1 LTRLDHFTLKEFPMR
16 SVFAVVSSA
25 CFVALQSLALAA
37 TPVPVSGGAATLSP
51 DNTKIQFVG
60 THSGDKP
67 DPRTGGFAK
76 FKGKAEID
84 AAKKSLKSVSIEID
98 TASLFTE
105 IGQKLTDHLK
115 SPDFFEVREY
125 PKATFESTKIAAG
138 TAGKATITGKLSL
151 HGVTKE
157 ISFPATVE
165 VGEKGVTLTSEFSI
179 DRTQFGMTYG
189 EGKVEPKVSMT
200 VVIGEKTTAK

>member
-1 LTRLDHFTLKEFPMR
+1 MR
-16 SVFAVVSSA
+16 SVFAVAGGA
-25 CFVALQSLALAA
+25 CFLAVQSLALAA
-37 TPVPVSGGAATLSP
+37 TPVPLSGGAATLSP

-60 THSGDKP
+60 THSGAKP

-76 FKGKAEID
+76 FKGKAEVD
-84 AAKKSLKSVSIEID
+84 AATKSLKSVSVEID

-165 VGEKGVTLTSEFSI
+165 VGEKGLTLTSEFAI

-200 VVIGEKTTAK
+200 VIVGEKTTAK

>member
-1 LTRLDHFTLKEFPMR
+1 MR
-16 SVFAVVSSA
+16 SVFALLTSA
-25 CFVALQSLALAA
+25 LVLAAQSLALAA
-37 TPVPVSGGAATLSP
+37 TPVPVSSGSATLSP

-60 THSGDKP
+60 THSGAKP

-84 AAKKSLKSVSIEID
+84 AATKSLKAVSVEID
-98 TASLFTE
+98 AASLFTE
-105 IGQKLTDHLK
+105 IQKLTDHLK

-125 PKATFESTKIAAG
+125 PKATFESTKV
-138 TAGKATITGKLSL
+138 TAGEKGKTLITGKLSL

-157 ISFPATVE
+157 ISFPATVA
-165 VGEKGVTLTSEFSI
+165 VDAKGLTLTSEFSI
-179 DRTQFGMTYG
+179 DRTQFGMTFG

-200 VVIGEKTTAK
+200 VVVGEKTVPK

>member
-1 LTRLDHFTLKEFPMR
+1 MR
-16 SVFAVVSSA
+16 SVFAVVGGA
-25 CFVALQSLALAA
+25 IFLAAQGVVLAA
-37 TPVPVSGGAATLSP
+37 TPVPVAGGAATLSP

-84 AAKKSLKSVSIEID
+84 PATKSLKAVNVEID

-105 IGQKLTDHLK
+105 IEKLTDHLK

-125 PKATFESTKIAAG
+125 PAAKFESTKIVAG
-138 TAGKATITGKLSL
+138 ATGKATITGKLSL

-165 VGEKGVTLTSEFSI
+165 VGEKGLTLKSEFSI
-179 DRTQFGMTYG
+179 DRRQFGMTFG

-200 VVIGEKTTAK
+200 VIVGEKTTPK

>member
-1 LTRLDHFTLKEFPMR
+1 MR
-16 SVFAVVSSA
+16 SVFAVVGGA
-25 CFVALQSLALAA
+25 IFLAAQTVALAM

-60 THSGDKP
+60 THSGAKP

-76 FKGKAEID
+76 FEGKAEID
-84 AAKKSLKSVSIEID
+84 PAKKTLKAVSVEID
-98 TASLFTE
+98 TASLFTQIE
-105 IGQKLTDHLK
+105 MLTTHLK
-115 SPDFFEVREY
+115 SADFFEVREY
-125 PKATFESTKIAAG
+125 PAAKFESTKIVAG
-138 TAGKATITGKLSL
+138 EKGKATITGKLSL

-165 VGEKGVTLTSEFSI
+165 VGDKGLTLKSEFSI
-179 DRTQFGMTYG
+179 DRTQFGMSFG

-200 VVIGEKTTAK
+200 VVVGEKTAPK

>member
-1 LTRLDHFTLKEFPMR
+1 MR
-16 SVFAVVSSA
+16 SVFAVVGGA
-25 CFVALQSLALAA
+25 CFVAVQSLALAA

-60 THSGDKP
+60 THSGAKP

-76 FKGKAEID
+76 FKGKAEVD
-84 AAKKSLKSVSIEID
+84 AATKSLKSVSVEID

-165 VGEKGVTLTSEFSI
+165 VGEKGLTLTSEFSI

-200 VVIGEKTTAK
+200 VIVGEKTTAK

>member
-1 LTRLDHFTLKEFPMR
+1 MR
-16 SVFAVVSSA
+16 FVFAVA
-25 CFVALQSLALAA
+25 CGAIFVAIQSIALAA

-51 DNTKIQFVG
+51 NNTKIQFVG
-60 THSGDKP
+60 THSGAKP

-84 AAKKSLKSVSIEID
+84 AAKKTLKSVSVEIE

-105 IGQKLTDHLK
+105 IQKLTDHLK

-125 PKATFESTKIAAG
+125 PKATFESTKVVAG
-138 TAGKATITGKLSL
+138 ATGKATITGKLAL

-157 ISFPATVE
+157 ISFPATIE
-165 VGEKGVTLTSEFSI
+165 VGEKGLTLKSEFSI
-179 DRTQFGMTYG
+179 DRTQFGMTFG
-189 EGKVEPKVSMT
+189 KGKVEPKISMT
-200 VVIGEKTTAK
+200 VIIGEKTTPK

>member
-1 LTRLDHFTLKEFPMR
+1 MR
-16 SVFAVVSSA
+16 SVFAVVGGA
-25 CFVALQSLALAA
+25 CFVTVQSLALAA

-60 THSGDKP
+60 THSGAKP

-76 FKGKAEID
+76 FKGKAEVD
-84 AAKKSLKSVSIEID
+84 AATKSLKSVSVEID

-165 VGEKGVTLTSEFSI
+165 VGEKGLTLTSEFSI

-200 VVIGEKTTAK
+200 VIVGEKTTAK

>member
-1 LTRLDHFTLKEFPMR
+1 MR
-16 SVFAVVSSA
+16 SIFPVAGSALLVAV
-25 CFVALQSLALAA
+25 QSLALAA
-37 TPVPVSGGAATLSP
+37 TPVAVSGSSATLSP

-60 THSGDKP
+60 THSPPKQP

-76 FKGKAEID
+76 FKGKAEVD
-84 AAKKSLKSVSIEID
+84 AATKSLKSVSVEID

-105 IGQKLTDHLK
+105 IGEKLTNHLK
-115 SPDFFEVREY
+115 SPDFFEVKAY
-125 PKATFESTKIAAG
+125 PKATFESTKV
-138 TAGKATITGKLSL
+138 TAGEKGKAIITGKLSL

-165 VGEKGVTLTSEFSI
+165 VGEKGLTLTSEFSI

-189 EGKVEPKVSMT
+189 LVEGGVEPKVSMK
-200 VVIGEKTTAK
+200 VVVGEKTTPK

>member
-1 LTRLDHFTLKEFPMR
+1 MTYPIHKELPMR
-16 SVFAVVSSA
+16 SVFAVVGGA
-25 CFVALQSLALAA
+25 IFLAAQGVALAA
-37 TPVPVSGGAATLSP
+37 TPVPVAGGAATLSP

-60 THSGDKP
+60 THSGAKP

-84 AAKKSLKSVSIEID
+84 PTTKALKAVNVEID

-105 IGQKLTDHLK
+105 IEKLTDHLK

-125 PKATFESTKIAAG
+125 PAAKFESTKVVAG
-138 TAGKATITGKLSL
+138 ATGKATITGKLSL

-157 ISFPATVE
+157 ISFPAMVE
-165 VGEKGVTLTSEFSI
+165 VGEKGLTLKSEFSI
-179 DRTQFGMTYG
+179 DRRQFGMTFG

-200 VVIGEKTTAK
+200 VIVGEKTTPK

>member
-1 LTRLDHFTLKEFPMR
+1 MR
-16 SVFAVVSSA
+16 SVFTVAGGAIFLAV
-25 CFVALQSLALAA
+25 QSVALAA

-60 THSGDKP
+60 THSGAKP

-84 AAKKSLKSVSIEID
+84 PATKTLKAVNVEID

-125 PKATFESTKIAAG
+125 PAAKFESTKIVAG
-138 TAGKATITGKLSL
+138 ATGKATITGKLSL

-165 VGEKGVTLTSEFSI
+165 VGEKGLTLTSDFSI

-200 VVIGEKTTAK
+200 VIVGEKTTPK

>member
-1 LTRLDHFTLKEFPMR
+1 MR
-16 SVFAVVSSA
+16 SVFAVVGGA
-25 CFVALQSLALAA
+25 IFLITQTVALAA

-60 THSGDKP
+60 THSGAKP

-84 AAKKSLKSVSIEID
+84 PAKKTLKAVNVEID
-98 TASLFTE
+98 TSSLFTE
-105 IGQKLTDHLK
+105 IQKLTDHLK

-125 PKATFESTKIAAG
+125 PKATFESTKIVAG
-138 TAGKATITGKLSL
+138 ASGKATITGKLVL

-165 VGEKGVTLTSEFSI
+165 VGEKGLTLTSEFSI
-179 DRTQFGMTYG
+179 DRTQFGMTFG

-200 VVIGEKTTAK
+200 VIVGEKTTPK

>member
-1 LTRLDHFTLKEFPMR
+1 MR
-16 SVFAVVSSA
+16 FVLAAFGLATIFSVHSAV
-25 CFVALQSLALAA
+25 LAA

-60 THSGDKP
+60 THSGAKP

-84 AAKKSLKSVSIEID
+84 AATKTLKAVSVEID

-105 IGQKLTDHLK
+105 IGKLTDHLK

-125 PKATFESTKIAAG
+125 PAAKFESTKIVAG
-138 TAGKATITGKLSL
+138 AAGKATITGMLSL

-165 VGEKGVTLTSEFSI
+165 VGEKGLTLKSEFSI
-179 DRTQFGMTYG
+179 DRTQFGMTFG

-200 VVIGEKTTAK
+200 VIVGEKTTPK